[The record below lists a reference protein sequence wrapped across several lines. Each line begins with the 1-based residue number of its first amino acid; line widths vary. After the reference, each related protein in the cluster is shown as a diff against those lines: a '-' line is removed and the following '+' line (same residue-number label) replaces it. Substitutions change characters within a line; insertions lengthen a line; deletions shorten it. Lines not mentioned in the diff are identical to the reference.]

1 MNKYSLYLWEK
12 NLELAVCATDF
23 TNDGVAYPHTII
35 RFNVLMFDSMIL
47 DDYEPDVMD
56 VAYCEVQ
63 ITDGDMPIYIDDTND
78 SFRLIKKD
86 TPLERNL
93 RKFIRLYVETLHNN
107 LTEVLE
113 EEVEI

>member
-1 MNKYSLYLWEK
+1 MNKYSLYLWKK

-35 RFNVLMFDSMIL
+35 RFNILTFDSMIT

-56 VAYCEVQ
+56 LAYCEVQ
-63 ITDGDMPIYIDDTND
+63 ITDGDMPIYIGDTDD
-78 SFRLIKKD
+78 SFRFIKKD

-93 RKFIRLYVETLHNN
+93 CKFIRLYVDTLKSN
-107 LTEVLE
+107 LDEVLE
-113 EEVEI
+113 DEVEI